1 MNKKQKIVILAGFLI
16 IVIMGLFP
24 PWNHK
29 IYITTKRYIETY
41 AGYGLIFS
49 PPSTEEGEFW
59 IARIDVVRL
68 LFQWILVGIITIGL
82 AIIFKDE
89 NKIIDLKKIRD
100 WLKFG

>member
-1 MNKKQKIVILAGFLI
+1 MNNKQRRVILVGFLI

-49 PPSTEEGEFW
+49 PPSTREGEFW
-59 IARIDVVRL
+59 IARIDAIRL
-68 LFQWILVGIITIGL
+68 LFQWILVAIITIGL
-82 AIIFKDE
+82 AVIFKDE
-89 NKIIDLKKIRD
+89 KKIFDFKKIKD
-100 WLKFG
+100 WLKN